1 MVIVAENHPG
11 VNKLLVIFPQKWHR
25 LSGVNRERS
34 GKMGEQQEDID
45 DLIFEDEPW
54 GESER

>member
-25 LSGVNRERS
+25 LSGVNRER
-34 GKMGEQQEDID
+34 GREMDDQQEDVD
-45 DLIFEDEPW
+45 DMIFENEIW
-54 GESER
+54 NESQR